1 MSMLKS
7 FFGIGY
13 LLLDEYDVPL
23 AKANEHGYYDQMIM
37 LVRGLFEQVL
47 KKNDSLFC
55 YTYRLPNRSITPQES
70 QHVNSLNLLSH

>member
-47 KKNDSLFC
+47 KKNDSLFLL
-55 YTYRLPNRSITPQES
+55 YLPAA
-70 QHVNSLNLLSH
+70 